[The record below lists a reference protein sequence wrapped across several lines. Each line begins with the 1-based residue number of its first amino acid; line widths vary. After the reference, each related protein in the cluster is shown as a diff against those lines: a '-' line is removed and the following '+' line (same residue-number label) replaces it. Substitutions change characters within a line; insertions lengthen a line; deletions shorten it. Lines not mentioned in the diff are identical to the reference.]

1 MDLQLVGSLDLVI
14 AVLAAGRSERFGAD
28 DKLAVPFRGKPLGLH
43 ATDNLV
49 GVSSARRFVI
59 VANEQHPCS
68 AGWRAGGFET
78 VRNAKAH
85 LGMGT
90 SIALAASL
98 SLASRSGV
106 LLICLAD
113 MPLVP
118 KSHVESLVGA
128 ALRLGPDGIVAST
141 NGEATMPPACFRQN
155 RIRALTQISGDQ
167 GARALL
173 PEAEQIAC
181 APELM
186 ADIDDPDELS
196 RLASKRVN

>member
-1 MDLQLVGSLDLVI
+1 MGSLDLVI
-14 AVLAAGRSERFGAD
+14 AVLAAGRSERFGVD
-28 DKLAVPFRGKPLGLH
+28 DKLAALFRGKPLGLH
-43 ATDNLV
+43 VTDNLV

-68 AGWRAGGFET
+68 TGWQAAGFET

-90 SIALAASL
+90 SIALAASHA
-98 SLASRSGV
+98 LAARSGA

-118 KSHVESLVGA
+118 QSHFESLVSA
-128 ALRLGPDGIVAST
+128 AFRLGPDGIVAST
-141 NGEATMPPACFRQN
+141 NGAAMMPPACFRQN
-155 RIRALTQISGDQ
+155 RFNELSQLAGDQ

-173 PEAEQIAC
+173 REAEQMAC
-181 APELM
+181 APDLLV
-186 ADIDDPDELS
+186 DIDDPDELA
-196 RLASKRVN
+196 RLA